1 MSLQLNVPMVMRRK
15 ETKSYGTKRL
25 IEGCFK
31 DGDVVLVLEDVI
43 TSGTS
48 ILETVNVSV
57 LFFYPSIPYQCEDA

>member
-1 MSLQLNVPMVMRRK
+1 MLMRRK
-15 ETKSYGTKRL
+15 ETKSYGTKKQ

-31 DGDVVLVLEDVI
+31 DGDVVLVLEDVL

-57 LFFYPSIPYQCEDA
+57 LFLFSS